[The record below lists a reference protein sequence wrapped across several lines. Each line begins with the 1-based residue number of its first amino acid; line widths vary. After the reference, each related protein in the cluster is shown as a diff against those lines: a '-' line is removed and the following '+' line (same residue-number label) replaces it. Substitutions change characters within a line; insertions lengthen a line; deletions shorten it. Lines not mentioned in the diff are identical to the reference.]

1 MGPLYYI
8 KHLKINKNV
17 HPLYQLGLHFVNPCI
32 GKFMGLTSLQMQ
44 KNFCRKCF
52 MYKVLQQIKI
62 EDYKGME
69 FNN

>member
-1 MGPLYYI
+1 MGPLSYI
-8 KHLKINKNV
+8 KHLKKKKKI

-44 KNFCRKCF
+44 KIFFPKWF
-52 MYKVLQQIKI
+52 MYKVLQPIKS
-62 EDYKGME
+62 EDYEGTE